1 MRSIVV
7 YTVSMNHQDTRTLSP
22 AGQEAVR
29 FRVVAA
35 VRDGMRKSEAA
46 RVFGVSRTSIHTWLA
61 KVAAANI
68 NALKSKKRGRKPGSR
83 LKGHE
88 AASVV
93 RTITDRCPDQLKMPF
108 VLWTRPAVQQLLSD
122 RFGVSVS
129 VWTVGRYLK
138 RWGFTPQKPLR
149 RAYEQNPAAVKRW
162 LEYEYPAIQHRA
174 KAENAEIHWGDQM
187 GLRSDHQTGTSYS
200 RRGCTPVVR
209 GTGKRFGC
217 NMMSSITNRGT
228 LRFMVFKRRFTSE
241 VMVTF
246 CRRLLRTVQQKVYL
260 ILDRHPVHRS
270 RVVQDWLWRHRDR
283 IEVFLIPGY
292 SPELN
297 PDELLNQD
305 VKSNGVGRRRA
316 ATREELVGNVRSYL
330 RGTQRRPDIVRNYF
344 KGKHV
349 TYAA

>member
-1 MRSIVV
+1 MV
-7 YTVSMNHQDTRTLSP
+7 YIVSMRHQDTRTLSP

-35 VRDGMRKSEAA
+35 IRNGMRKSEAA
-46 RVFGVSRTSIHTWLA
+46 RVFGVSRTSIDTWLA
-61 KVAAANI
+61 KVASTNI

-88 AASVV
+88 AANIV

-108 VLWTRPAVQQLLSD
+108 VLWTRPAVQQLLVD
-122 RFGVSVS
+122 RLGVSVS
-129 VWTVGRYLK
+129 LSTVGRYLK
-138 RWGFTPQKPLR
+138 HWGFTPQKPLR
-149 RAYEQNPAAVKRW
+149 RAYERDPVAVRRW
-162 LEYEYPAIQHRA
+162 LECEYPSIQRRA

-187 GLRSDHQTGTSYS
+187 GLRSDHQVGTSYS

-209 GTGKRFGC
+209 CTGKRFGC
-217 NMMSSITNRGT
+217 NMMSSITNHGT

-241 VMVTF
+241 VMVAF
-246 CRRLLRTVQQKVYL
+246 CRRLLRTVGQKVYL

-270 RVVQDWLWRHRDR
+270 RVVQEWLSRHRAR
-283 IEVFLIPGY
+283 IELFLLPGY

-305 VKSNGVGRRRA
+305 VKSNGVGRRRP
-316 ATREELVGNVRSYL
+316 ATREELIDNVRSYL
-330 RGTQRRPDIVRNYF
+330 RGTQRQPEIVRNYF
-344 KGKHV
+344 QGKHV